1 MLNTWKK
8 IGLIA
13 LVLFCIRVSD
23 ASALTIVTHFIGGN
37 PPANAIGSGNLSD
50 IVKTAASIWES
61 AYSDSITINLYF
73 GWAQI
78 GEAGNHI
85 LQESDSQGREISGTI
100 LFDNSGSVSFYL
112 DPSPNSSEE
121 YRRRSDEYQDLGSG
135 LINAARVYSSP
146 VGEAAGHI
154 DLLTVALHEMGHALG
169 MSDSNLCFIRQSVDG
184 FINVSGDYAFSGIS
198 IPLAYNNSGVVP
210 HFDSNQIV
218 YGSLMSGVNG
228 DERRLPSALDILADA
243 QVSGFTIA
251 EFSPGQVLQPIASAI
266 DGSVKQGNSSSGF
279 RSIIRTPVIPGS
291 VAMEVIRPFRAE
303 LMR

>member
-1 MLNTWKK
+1 MARGNSMLNTWKK

-37 PPANAIGSGNLSD
+37 PPANAIRSGNLSD

-73 GWAQI
+73 GWARSVRPGIIFCKRVIPRDAKFPGPFFLTTAAPSRFIWIRRPIQARSI
-78 GEAGNHI
+78 EDEAMSI
-85 LQESDSQGREISGTI
+85 RTLAADS
-100 LFDNSGSVSFYL
+100 LML
-112 DPSPNSSEE
+112 P
-121 YRRRSDEYQDLGSG
+121 
-135 LINAARVYSSP
+135 RVYSSP

-243 QVSGFTIA
+243 QVSGFTI
-251 EFSPGQVLQPIASAI
+251 STW
-266 DGSVKQGNSSSGF
+266 
-279 RSIIRTPVIPGS
+279 RR
-291 VAMEVIRPFRAE
+291 
-303 LMR
+303 